1 MTHYEV
7 AHREEIGVAN
17 MMFGTDFPHAE
28 GTFGKT
34 VAYLNYVLSGAN
46 VAERELRALVGEN
59 AVRCYDLDLDHL
71 QSLAD
76 AVGPT
81 VDEILTPSPAPVDD
95 PETVMW
101 ADKPS
106 FLF

>member
-7 AHREEIGVAN
+7 AHRAEIGVAN

-34 VAYLNYVLSGAN
+34 VAYLNHILSGAD
-46 VAERELRALVGEN
+46 VTEPELRALVGEN
-59 AVRCYDLDLDHL
+59 AVRCHDLDLGHL
-71 QSLAD
+71 QSIAD

-81 VDEILTPSPAPVDD
+81 AEEILSPSAEPVAD